1 MTFKKAEQIL
11 SKHPLPP
18 SFSLQKVYCFH
29 LVYVLGKG
37 CSGYKLP
44 GGCRERQTPGKYR
57 GAPPS
62 VLGPGGTR
70 HAWGEYLLKRYWLS
84 AAWRQASLPE
94 VSPEVSHLLGEFHF
108 LIQAVGVCA
117 ARTRPMQPNRSHS
130 GSSPEPWWLPGFQPL
145 TL

>member
-1 MTFKKAEQIL
+1 MTFKKAEKIL

-18 SFSLQKVYCFH
+18 SFPYKSFIVSIWPMSWERAAVVISC
-29 LVYVLGKG
+29 LVDAGK
-37 CSGYKLP
+37 C
-44 GGCRERQTPGKYR
+44 E

-84 AAWRQASLPE
+84 AAWRPASLPE
-94 VSPEVSHLLGEFHF
+94 VSPEVSHLLGEFYF

-117 ARTRPMQPNRSHS
+117 ARTRPMQPNGSRS
-130 GSSPEPWWLPGFQPL
+130 GSSPEP
-145 TL
+145 